1 VQQGAATTSVERD
14 VANYARL
21 VNGWRSCAIET
32 GDPIAFEAQVRWVH
46 ARLTQHRPDRSPG
59 RFKIQGF
66 AGLGKGALS
75 TSRPNTTQATLDVVI
90 REMMPRLPEGPVRC
104 AFLQIALVEM
114 QPFEDCNTRVG
125 RFLQN
130 RLLAQGGW
138 FPSLR
143 PPSGDRQLLIHAHA
157 TADLDPMIASLA
169 AGSHE
174 AADRDRE
181 WSATQD
187 PR

>member
-1 VQQGAATTSVERD
+1 M
-14 VANYARL
+14 
-21 VNGWRSCAIET
+21 
-32 GDPIAFEAQVRWVH
+32 
-46 ARLTQHRPDRSPG
+46 
-59 RFKIQGF
+59 
-66 AGLGKGALS
+66 
-75 TSRPNTTQATLDVVI
+75 
-90 REMMPRLPEGPVRC
+90 REMMPRLPEGPC
-104 AFLQIALVEM
+104 AARSCRSRSSLCSLSATA
-114 QPFEDCNTRVG
+114 TRVG

-130 RLLAQGGW
+130 RLLAEGGW

-143 PPSGDRQLLIHAHA
+143 PPSGDRELVIHAHA

-181 WSATQD
+181 WSATSN